1 MNCANFAALIVKEG
15 DLVLDFDDELVAGS
29 VVTHDGADRQ
39 RAGRR
44 RASPSRVGC
53 RGACLMDAFAL
64 ITITI
69 LAVFLGFEVVS
80 KVSSTLHTPLMS
92 EANAIHGIILL
103 GAIMVAGQ
111 AEDPLALTLSI
122 LAVLLATINVVGGF
136 VVTDR
141 MLLMFSAK
149 PRRAEV
155 AS

>member
-1 MNCANFAALIVKEG
+1 
-15 DLVLDFDDELVAGS
+15 
-29 VVTHDGADRQ
+29 
-39 RAGRR
+39 
-44 RASPSRVGC
+44 
-53 RGACLMDAFAL
+53 MDAFAL
-64 ITITI
+64 VTITA

-103 GAIMVAGQ
+103 GAIMVAGE
-111 AEDPLALTLSI
+111 AEDTLALVLSI

-141 MLLMFSAK
+141 MLVMFSAK
-149 PRRAEV
+149 PRRAGV

>member
-1 MNCANFAALIVKEG
+1 
-15 DLVLDFDDELVAGS
+15 
-29 VVTHDGADRQ
+29 
-39 RAGRR
+39 
-44 RASPSRVGC
+44 
-53 RGACLMDAFAL
+53 MDAFAL
-64 ITITI
+64 VTITV
-69 LAVFLGFEVVS
+69 LAIFLGFEVVS

-103 GAIMVAGQ
+103 GAIMVAGA
-111 AEDPLALTLSI
+111 AEDALSLTLSI
-122 LAVLLATINVVGGF
+122 IAVLLATMNVVGGF

>member
-1 MNCANFAALIVKEG
+1 M
-15 DLVLDFDDELVAGS
+15 
-29 VVTHDGADRQ
+29 DG
-39 RAGRR
+39 
-44 RASPSRVGC
+44 
-53 RGACLMDAFAL
+53 FAL

-111 AEDPLALTLSI
+111 AEDPIALALSI
-122 LAVLLATINVVGGF
+122 LAVFLATINVVGGF

-141 MLLMFSAK
+141 MLLMFTAKRGNTAERGNTAKRGDTAKRGRAAEPRAAASANT
-149 PRRAEV
+149 EV
-155 AS
+155 GA

>member
-1 MNCANFAALIVKEG
+1 M
-15 DLVLDFDDELVAGS
+15 
-29 VVTHDGADRQ
+29 DG
-39 RAGRR
+39 
-44 RASPSRVGC
+44 
-53 RGACLMDAFAL
+53 FAL

-111 AEDPLALTLSI
+111 AEDTIALALSI
-122 LAVLLATINVVGGF
+122 LAVFLATINVVGGF

-141 MLLMFSAK
+141 MLLMFTAKRGNTAERGNTAKRGNTAEPPAAASAK
-149 PRRAEV
+149 TEV
-155 AS
+155 GA

>member
-1 MNCANFAALIVKEG
+1 M
-15 DLVLDFDDELVAGS
+15 
-29 VVTHDGADRQ
+29 DG
-39 RAGRR
+39 
-44 RASPSRVGC
+44 
-53 RGACLMDAFAL
+53 FAL

-111 AEDPLALTLSI
+111 AEDPIALALSI
-122 LAVLLATINVVGGF
+122 LAVFLATINVVGGF

-141 MLLMFSAK
+141 MLLMFTAKRGDTAKRGNTAERGSTAERGDTAERGIAASAK
-149 PRRAEV
+149 TEIGA
-155 AS
+155 